1 MANTQASRD
10 DTVDRGGRVNG
21 WSRASADEIA
31 ERDALAAGALQVLQ
45 AAGCPVQLSPDDCD
59 RERGYVI
66 EVDLGGDAGG
76 GVFLMWNPGGTI
88 TAQARDAVLARAGD
102 AVAEDDLEGALKILR
117 ELPPKAGETLAPWRS
132 RALQR
137 IAVDRQVAS
146 IRALALSDL
155 MAVSRAQ
162 P

>member
-21 WSRASADEIA
+21 WSRASADEIT

-88 TAQARDAVLARAGD
+88 TAQARDAVLARDFTHPAIRFHGE
-102 AVAEDDLEGALKILR
+102 AAHAMTTAALKILHAAGFTAVLADDDAR
-117 ELPPKAGETLAPWRS
+117 PYEL
-132 RALQR
+132 
-137 IAVDRQVAS
+137 D
-146 IRALALSDL
+146 IRAGSLDSLSWRL
-155 MAVSRAQ
+155 
-162 P
+162 

>member
-76 GVFLMWNPGGTI
+76 GVFLIWNPGGTI
-88 TAQARDAVLARAGD
+88 TVPRPRAEGPVEGQAW
-102 AVAEDDLEGALKILR
+102 
-117 ELPPKAGETLAPWRS
+117 LPTRRTGTLADCRGAPARL
-132 RALQR
+132 RT
-137 IAVDRQVAS
+137 
-146 IRALALSDL
+146 
-155 MAVSRAQ
+155 
-162 P
+162 